1 MMRRLF
7 AASIWAPGA
16 IPADEWKY
24 RNLKRVWLPTY
35 DVVAIL
41 AGVVATVQGSPL
53 LNRLFSELLVN
64 MFGTGMAV
72 IAMICL
78 LGVIFPA
85 LWAVELVGK
94 AILVGIVSAYATTIL
109 LFASNPQPN
118 DFIVLMLAFSLP
130 LPLFRISLLGEEI
143 KERRAKSE

>member
-1 MMRRLF
+1 MMKT
-7 AASIWAPGA
+7 IWSPGA
-16 IPADEWKY
+16 IPTDEWKY

>member
-1 MMRRLF
+1 
-7 AASIWAPGA
+7 
-16 IPADEWKY
+16 
-24 RNLKRVWLPTY
+24 
-35 DVVAIL
+35 
-41 AGVVATVQGSPL
+41 
-53 LNRLFSELLVN
+53 

>member
-1 MMRRLF
+1 MMKT
-7 AASIWAPGA
+7 IWSPGA
-16 IPADEWKY
+16 IPTDEWKY

-72 IAMICL
+72 IAMVCL

-94 AILVGIVSAYATTIL
+94 AVLVGMVSAYAATIL

>member
-1 MMRRLF
+1 MKT
-7 AASIWAPGA
+7 IWSPGA
-16 IPADEWKY
+16 IPTDEWKY
-24 RNLKRVWLPTY
+24 RNLKRVWLPAY

-109 LFASNPQPN
+109 
-118 DFIVLMLAFSLP
+118 SL
-130 LPLFRISLLGEEI
+130 IHI
-143 KERRAKSE
+143 